1 MPAVGSAAGNHS
13 VLGTQPKFQGP
24 LYKTACRCKTQK
36 KQDPPSLAWQVNVPC
51 IKTVAIGSAAG
62 NHSVLGTQ
70 PEFWCIT
77 VALQTNS
84 NSRKRKN
91 NSIEDLAS
99 KRSACQTANDVCQS
113 SNFIDHKLNS
123 DFALPSELPLD
134 HQTSRSNNE
143 KRTSLQNPDI
153 TLPKSNEQSRSRL
166 LERITSPFKDHSR
179 II

>member
-1 MPAVGSAAGNHS
+1 MALQANS
-13 VLGTQPKFQGP
+13 VVFLIEF
-24 LYKTACRCKTQK
+24 LRE
-36 KQDPPSLAWQVNVPC
+36 
-51 IKTVAIGSAAG
+51 
-62 NHSVLGTQ
+62 

-153 TLPKSNEQSRSRL
+153 TLPKSNEQSRLRL